1 MPHLVKDVVGIGS
14 VQVEEKPERRKV
26 NEVVELMIGEEWT
39 TVFVLNQA
47 VMQYHTTDQQAHG
60 YAAVQLWEVELVSM
74 KEVVEGFGIA
84 RSTLQDIREKY
95 QAGGLA
101 GLMPA
106 KSGPKEAWKL
116 VRIAKGLILDTFYQY
131 PDWTLPQ
138 VTDEVN
144 RQLEGLNM
152 ATLSQG
158 HIRRFLTEEGLLPR
172 RAKRVT
178 VEESEPDNEQQAE
191 PTTASTE
198 VSQVEREVE
207 ADEGESV
214 SLKLRKEEPVNQ
226 RAELE
231 SSQDCSGVMGWT
243 GHRELQTER
252 KSGQLQVVAHQTSPE
267 TLPEM
272 LPEPVEGLDEG
283 RSRRAEMEVK
293 VVKPGKIEAERVRGL
308 AMVVKVMVIDA
319 ALSRLGAGKVETGA
333 VSEIEGAVVSS
344 VALEP
349 AATPWSEVEP
359 DHQVDQPKSKG
370 QEADNKANQTEG
382 QVREQS
388 KPARQTAAD
397 RVYLARLREGVD
409 TAYGG
414 GLLLVPFL
422 LLIQF
427 PGLINSH
434 LSGLAGGYYGLV
446 QLGLTFFYL
455 VLFGLFNLEQVK
467 RMSKGEFGLLLGRR
481 RSPGLTLLR
490 SCLRKL
496 ARLGQAEAMA
506 LTAAAQLIQAGM
518 VDWQV
523 LFIDGHFIP
532 YYGYRR
538 LRKGYFTTRRM
549 PLKGHEAYYANDRQ
563 GRPLFFLLG
572 PTTISLI
579 AILPEIVKKVKQ
591 IMGPQW
597 EAWCLSLVFDR
608 GGFCAELFQK
618 LDQEKVHWITWLKA
632 AQDVWKQVYQIPEE
646 KFKLALLKL
655 KSKKV
660 VVKLCEWSVPIP
672 AYGDCR
678 AIILLDRKSGK
689 RMVIITNDQERSTQ
703 EVAQTMLGRWSQE
716 NFFKV
721 MLVNYD
727 LDGNPTRQFE
737 PEQTDPLV
745 ANPRLKELRRL
756 KKKLQARKQKLESE
770 LGQKAIGRKREKASL
785 KQLKKDNDKRV
796 RAIKSLE
803 REIERLNQELAQ
815 TPDKVPLSQIWQQ
828 PQDMANLEA
837 KRFLD
842 LMKCLAFNGEEWLL
856 ERLLPHYRGKDVRQV
871 LRHILGRGAE
881 VQLVGELLYVRLKPF
896 DSPKIQAAA
905 EGLCRELTA
914 LLPTTLDKFG
924 FRIIYQVLP
933 AT

>member
-1 MPHLVKDVVGIGS
+1 MPQVTKDVVGTGS
-14 VQVEEKPERRKV
+14 VQATEKPERRKV
-26 NEVVELMIGEEWT
+26 NEVVELVIGEEWT
-39 TVFVLNQA
+39 RVFVLKQA
-47 VMQYHTTDQQAHG
+47 VMQYRSTDQQAHRYG
-60 YAAVQLWEVELVSM
+60 AVQLWEVELASK

-95 QAGGLA
+95 EAGGLA
-101 GLMPA
+101 GMMPV

-116 VRIAKGLILDTFYQY
+116 VRTAKGLILDTFYQY
-131 PDWTLPQ
+131 PDWSLPQ
-138 VTDEVN
+138 VTVEVN
-144 RQLEGLNM
+144 RQLEGLKM
-152 ATLSQG
+152 STLSHG

-172 RAKRVT
+172 RGKTGT
-178 VEESEPDNEQQAE
+178 VEESIPDNEPKAE
-191 PTTASTE
+191 PASISTE
-198 VSQVEREVE
+198 VSQVERAVEVNEGEADPVRVNEATLSHLWTREVE
-207 ADEGESV
+207 
-214 SLKLRKEEPVNQ
+214 
-226 RAELE
+226 
-231 SSQDCSGVMGWT
+231 
-243 GHRELQTER
+243 
-252 KSGQLQVVAHQTSPE
+252 
-267 TLPEM
+267 
-272 LPEPVEGLDEG
+272 
-283 RSRRAEMEVK
+283 SR
-293 VVKPGKIEAERVRGL
+293 
-308 AMVVKVMVIDA
+308 
-319 ALSRLGAGKVETGA
+319 T
-333 VSEIEGAVVSS
+333 VSEVGGAVVST
-344 VALEP
+344 VTPEP
-349 AATPWSEVEP
+349 ASGQVQSRSVSLENQPVRDKKREGDYPFDKLRASCEAAATSIPRSEVEP
-359 DHQVDQPKSKG
+359 DPQVDQPKSKG
-370 QEADNKANQTEG
+370 KETDHQVNQVEG
-382 QVREQS
+382 QVKEQS
-388 KPARQTAAD
+388 KPARQTTAD
-397 RVYLARLREGVD
+397 RVYLAQLREGVH

-427 PGLINSH
+427 PALINSH
-434 LSGLAGGYYGLV
+434 LTGLAGGYYGLV

-467 RMSKGEFGLLLGRR
+467 LMSKGEFGLLLGRR

-490 SCLRKL
+490 SCLKKL

-506 LTAAAQLIQAGM
+506 LTAAALLVQTGV
-518 VDWQV
+518 VDWRV

-579 AILPEIVKKVKQ
+579 AILPEIVKKVKH
-591 IMGPQW
+591 IIGPQW
-597 EAWCLSLVFDR
+597 EAWSLSLVFDR

-618 LDQEKVHWITWLKA
+618 LDQDKVHWITWLKT
-632 AQDVWKQVYQIPEE
+632 AQDIWEQVYHIPEE
-646 KFKLALLKL
+646 KFKLALLQL

-689 RMVIITNDQERSTQ
+689 RMVIITNDQERPAREVTQ
-703 EVAQTMLGRWSQE
+703 LMLGRWSLE

-737 PEQTDPLV
+737 PVQTDPLV
-745 ANPRLKELRRL
+745 ANPRLKEVRRL

-803 REIERLNQELAQ
+803 REIERLNEELAH
-815 TPDKVPLSQIWQQ
+815 TPDTVPLSQVWQQ
-828 PQDMANLEA
+828 QQDVANLEA

-842 LMKCLAFNGEEWLL
+842 LMKCLAFNAEEWLL

-871 LRHILGRGAE
+871 LRHILWRGAE
-881 VQLVGELLYVRLKPF
+881 VQLLDEILYVRLKPF

-914 LLPTTLDKFG
+914 LQPTTLDKFG

>member
-1 MPHLVKDVVGIGS
+1 MAIGVGA

-26 NEVVELMIGEEWT
+26 NEVVELVIGEEWT
-39 TVFVLNQA
+39 RVFVLKMGI
-47 VMQYHTTDQQAHG
+47 MQYRSTDQQAHQ
-60 YAAVQLWEVELVSM
+60 YAAVQLWEVKLALM

-116 VRIAKGLILDTFYQY
+116 VRIAKGLILDTFYQN

-138 VTDEVN
+138 VTVEVN
-144 RQLEGLNM
+144 KQLEGLNM
-152 ATLSQG
+152 GTLSQG
-158 HIRRFLTEEGLLPR
+158 HIRRFLTQDGLLPR
-172 RAKRVT
+172 RAKTGV
-178 VEESEPDNEQQAE
+178 VEESVSDNEQKAE
-191 PTTASTE
+191 PTSIE
-198 VSQVEREVE
+198 IGQVERAVE
-207 ADEGESV
+207 ADEGEAGH
-214 SLKLRKEEPVNQ
+214 LKLRGEEQFGQ
-226 RAELE
+226 RTEIE
-231 SSQDCSGVMGWT
+231 DSNDCSEGLGW
-243 GHRELQTER
+243 
-252 KSGQLQVVAHQTSPE
+252 SGLPRLPSEGNRGLPQVVAQQT
-267 TLPEM
+267 
-272 LPEPVEGLDEG
+272 
-283 RSRRAEMEVK
+283 EMEVK
-293 VVKPGKIEAERVRGL
+293 VVGSRQIEVERVRGL
-308 AMVVKVMVIDA
+308 ATVVKVMVIDA
-319 ALSRLGAGKVETGA
+319 ALSRLRAREVESGT
-333 VSEIEGAVVSS
+333 VSEIGGTVRSF
-344 VALEP
+344 VASEP
-349 AATPWSEVEP
+349 ASRQAQSQSVSLENQSIRAKKREGDCLEATVTSIPRSEIEP
-359 DHQVDQPKSKG
+359 DHQVDQAKSKG
-370 QEADNKANQTEG
+370 KQADNKANQAKR
-382 QVREQS
+382 QVRKQP
-388 KPARQTAAD
+388 KPARQTVAD
-397 RVYLARLREGVD
+397 RVYLAQMRKGVH

-414 GLLLVPFL
+414 GLLMVPFL

-427 PGLINSH
+427 PALINSH
-434 LSGLAGGYYGLV
+434 LTGLAGGYYGLV

-455 VLFGLFNLEQVK
+455 VLFGLFSLEKVK
-467 RMSKGEFGLLLGRR
+467 MMSKGEFGLLLGRR

-490 SCLRKL
+490 SCLKKL

-506 LTAAAQLIQAGM
+506 LTAAALLVQTGV

-579 AILPEIVKKVKQ
+579 AILPEIARKVKH
-591 IMGPQW
+591 IMGSKW
-597 EAWCLSLVFDR
+597 AAWSLSLVFDR
-608 GGFCAELFQK
+608 GGFCADLFQK
-618 LDQEKVHWITWLKA
+618 LDQEKVHWITWLKSA
-632 AQDVWKQVYQIPEE
+632 KDVWEQVYHIPEE
-646 KFKLALLKL
+646 KFKLALLQL

-660 VVKLCEWSVPIP
+660 VVKLYEWSVSIP

-678 AIILLDRKSGK
+678 AIILLDRNSGK
-689 RMVIITNDQERSTQ
+689 RMVIITNDQERSIQ

-796 RAIKSLE
+796 RAIKSLA
-803 REIERLNQELAQ
+803 REIERFNQELAH
-815 TPDKVPLSQIWQQ
+815 TPDKVPLSQLWQQ
-828 PQDMANLEA
+828 QLQGANLEA

-842 LMKCLAFNGEEWLL
+842 LMKCLAFNGEQWLL

-871 LRHILGRGAE
+871 MRHILLRGSE
-881 VQLVGELLYVRLKPF
+881 VQLLNQILYVRLKPF

-933 AT
+933 AA

>member
-1 MPHLVKDVVGIGS
+1 MLHLAKDAIGIGS
-14 VQVEEKPERRKV
+14 VQAEVNPEWRKV
-26 NEVVELMIGEEWT
+26 NEVVKLVVGEEWT

-47 VMQYHTTDQQAHG
+47 VMHYHTTDGQAHR
-60 YAAVQLWEVELVSM
+60 YAAMQLWEVELASK
-74 KEVVEGFGIA
+74 KEVVESFGIA
-84 RSTLQDIREKY
+84 RSTLQEIREKY

-131 PDWTLPQ
+131 PDWSLPQ

-144 RQLEGLNM
+144 RQLEGLKM
-152 ATLSQG
+152 STLSQG
-158 HIRRFLTEEGLLPR
+158 HIRRFLTRAGLLPR
-172 RAKRVT
+172 RAKT
-178 VEESEPDNEQQAE
+178 GAVEESVPDNEQQAE
-191 PTTASTE
+191 PTSVATE
-198 VSQVEREVE
+198 VSQVERAVE
-207 ADEGESV
+207 ADE
-214 SLKLRKEEPVNQ
+214 
-226 RAELE
+226 
-231 SSQDCSGVMGWT
+231 D
-243 GHRELQTER
+243 
-252 KSGQLQVVAHQTSPE
+252 
-267 TLPEM
+267 
-272 LPEPVEGLDEG
+272 
-283 RSRRAEMEVK
+283 K
-293 VVKPGKIEAERVRGL
+293 VVGPGKIEVETVRGL
-308 AMVVKVMVIDA
+308 AMVVKVMVIDQA
-319 ALSRLGAGKVETGA
+319 QSWPDTEKIENRP
-333 VSEIEGAVVSS
+333 EIEASAVGS
-344 VALEP
+344 VDLTPTRQEAQSRTTLLESQPVQDKEKKESYPDEP
-349 AATPWSEVEP
+349 AEAAIARSEVEP
-359 DHQVDQPKSKG
+359 DHQVDP
-370 QEADNKANQTEG
+370 TEG
-382 QVREQS
+382 QGKQVDNQLKKQS
-388 KPARQTAAD
+388 KAVRQTAAD
-397 RVYLARLREGVD
+397 RVYLARLRAGVH

-414 GLLLVPFL
+414 GLLMVPFL

-434 LSGLAGGYYGLV
+434 LTGLAGGYYGLV

-455 VLFGLFNLEQVK
+455 VLFGLFSLEKVK
-467 RMSKGEFGLLLGRR
+467 MMSKGEFGLLLGRR
-481 RSPGLTLLR
+481 HSPGLTLLR
-490 SCLRKL
+490 SCLKKL
-496 ARLGQAEAMA
+496 AQLGQAEAMA
-506 LTAAAQLIQAGM
+506 LTAAALLVQTGV

-532 YYGYRR
+532 YYVYRR

-579 AILPEIVKKVKQ
+579 AILPEIAQKVKH
-591 IMGPQW
+591 IMGSKW
-597 EAWCLSLVFDR
+597 KAWSLSLVFDR

-618 LDQEKVHWITWLKA
+618 LDQAQVHWITWLKT
-632 AQDVWKQVYQIPEE
+632 AQDVWEQVYHIPEE
-646 KFKLALLKL
+646 EFKLALLQL

-689 RMVIITNDQERSTQ
+689 RMVIITNDQERPIR
-703 EVAQTMLGRWSQE
+703 EVAQLMLGRWSLE

-737 PEQTDPLV
+737 PAQTDPLV

-796 RAIKSLE
+796 RTIKSLE
-803 REIERLNQELAQ
+803 REIERFNQKLTQ
-815 TPDKVPLSQIWQQ
+815 TSDKVPLSQVQQ
-828 PQDMANLEA
+828 QQQHVANLEA

-856 ERLLPHYRGKDVRQV
+856 ERLLPLYRGKDVRQV
-871 LRHILGRGAE
+871 LRHILLRGAE
-881 VQLVGELLYVRLKPF
+881 VQLLDEILYVRLKPF

-905 EGLCRELTA
+905 EGLCQELTA